1 MADDDDDDDS
11 EFDDNDGDDV
21 LDDGKNMAGQAH
33 DPSKLIDLELIKLL
47 KFCEELRVKHKDS
60 DEYQDEI
67 MMKSLTI
74 GKKTKDKTLILD
86 MDETLIA
93 SKFGGKEPKNFVC
106 NFEYEFSGNKIKVRL
121 RPYIHDVLEKL
132 C

>member
-1 MADDDDDDDS
+1 MAQ
-11 EFDDNDGDDV
+11 V
-21 LDDGKNMAGQAH
+21 H

-67 MMKSLTI
+67 MMKSTTV
-74 GKKTKDKTLILD
+74 GKKTKGKTLILD

-93 SKFGGKEPKNFVC
+93 SKFGGKEPKNF
-106 NFEYEFSGNKIKVRL
+106 
-121 RPYIHDVLEKL
+121 
-132 C
+132 

>member
-21 LDDGKNMAGQAH
+21 LDDGKTMTASH

-132 C
+132 S